1 MKFGWDPEK
10 AALNLRKHGVS
21 FAEAITV
28 FKDDLSATMRDPD
41 HSIGEHRFIIIGMSS
56 QQRLLMVP
64 HVERVGRVRIIS
76 ARPVTRN
83 ERRIY
88 EEG

>member
-1 MKFGWDPEK
+1 MKYGWDPDK
-10 AALNLRKHGVS
+10 AALNLRKHGVA

-28 FKDDLSATMRDPD
+28 FKDDPSLTATDPD

-56 QQRLLMVP
+56 HDRLLMVS
-64 HVERVGRVRIIS
+64 HVERDDRVRIIS
-76 ARPVTRN
+76 ARPVTRI
-83 ERRIY
+83 ERRVY

>member
-1 MKFGWDPEK
+1 MTRDFPPVHPGE
-10 AALNLRKHGVS
+10 
-21 FAEAITV
+21 I
-28 FKDDLSATMRDPD
+28 LSV
-41 HSIGEHRFIIIGMSS
+41 
-56 QQRLLMVP
+56 LMVP

>member
-1 MKFGWDPEK
+1 MKYGWDPDK

-28 FKDDLSATMRDPD
+28 FKDDLSLTANDLD
-41 HSIGEHRFIIIGMSS
+41 HSIGEHRFIIVGMLSHH
-56 QQRLLMVP
+56 RLLMVS
-64 HVERVGRVRIIS
+64 HIERDGRVRIIS
-76 ARPVTRN
+76 ARPVTRI
-83 ERRIY
+83 ERRVY

>member
-1 MKFGWDPEK
+1 MNYGWDPEK
-10 AALNLRKHGVS
+10 AALNLRKHDVS

-28 FKDDLSATMRDPD
+28 FKDDLSATVRDPD
-41 HSIGEHRFIIIGMSS
+41 HSIGEYRFIIIGMSS
-56 QQRLLMVP
+56 RHRILMVS
-64 HVERVGRVRIIS
+64 HIEREGRVRIIS
-76 ARPVTRN
+76 ARPVTRI